1 MRRVL
6 LADPDRDLALAFAA
20 AGDRVVVRAEPGDTE
35 LAAAV
40 KEAGGDVVVVA
51 AEPGDPD
58 LAAAG
63 RSHLG
68 QVDLLVTAP
77 APAGGAAD
85 LASAVAAPLAGA
97 DHAVRLARE
106 LLAPDAAV
114 VHLTAPGG
122 PARDAITGALL
133 GLVRAQAR
141 ELGPAGIRVNMVAGA
156 PVGYPVI
163 DFLAGAAGITGESL
177 PVRPVGPAV
186 AVRRVVVTGGTRG
199 VGRAAALAFASAG
212 AHVIAVHRG
221 GDRAA
226 VAALRETPGWHG
238 DLVEADLTTAAGRAA
253 LRDAAGKIDVL
264 VNNFASYR
272 PGPLSATGSEEIA
285 ASLTANLTA
294 HVQVTR
300 DLLGSLSDG
309 GAVVTVGAGMA
320 ERGRPGHT
328 LFTAAKAGLGGFTR
342 SLALELAPRGIRANL
357 VAPGVVETERGLD
370 MPAPVRAEV
379 LARIPLGRFVT
390 AADVAAAIVF
400 LGGPASAG
408 VTGATIKVD
417 GGI

>member
-6 LADPDRDLALAFAA
+6 LADPDRDLALACSAS
-20 AGDRVVVRAEPGDTE
+20 GDRVVVRAEPGDTE

-40 KEAGGDVVVVA
+40 KDAGADVLVVA

-58 LAAAG
+58 LATACRA
-63 RSHLG
+63 HLDE
-68 QVDLLVTAP
+68 VDLLVTKP
-77 APAGGAAD
+77 ATGRAAD
-85 LASAVAAPLAGA
+85 LASAVAAPLAAA
-97 DHAVRLARE
+97 DRAVRLARP
-106 LLAPDAAV
+106 LFAPDAAV
-114 VHLTAPGG
+114 VHLT
-122 PARDAITGALL
+122 DATREPVASAFP

-141 ELGPAGIRVNMVAGA
+141 ELGPAGVRVNAACGA
-156 PVGYPVI
+156 QDAYPVI
-163 DFLAGAAGITGESL
+163 HFLAGALGITGESI
-177 PVRPVGPAV
+177 PVGPAGPV
-186 AVRRVVVTGGTRG
+186 AAARRVVVTGGTRG
-199 VGRAAALAFASAG
+199 VGRAAALAFARAG
-212 AHVIAVHRG
+212 AHVVAVHRG
-221 GDRAA
+221 GDPAA
-226 VAALRETPGWHG
+226 VAALLDMPGWHG

-253 LRDAAGKIDVL
+253 LRGAAGEIDVL

-272 PGPLSATGSEEIA
+272 PGPLSATGSDEIA
-285 ASLTANLTA
+285 ASLATNLTA

-370 MPAPVRAEV
+370 LPAPVRAEI

-400 LGGPASAG
+400 LGGPTSAG
-408 VTGATIKVD
+408 VTGATVKVD